1 MPTGSGKG
9 ATGPTSMQLNLFQ
22 WDLVEVGNGCRRLAA
37 LDFEQARGHF
47 SRVLTALPNHQ
58 TAGEGLQAACYWQ
71 ETFANLPT
79 LEDEKGAA
87 YLWQRVRGFDFGGN
101 ANHIE
106 LRANLLR
113 RLQAMM
119 ESASLEYLPPDLCR
133 GFLTLQLGD
142 YETAEQQLRRL
153 IESYPQDGLLYG
165 YLADALW
172 MQKRRE
178 LANSL
183 YALALL
189 LAPELMANHAVCN
202 QRLAA
207 LIADHGAALAPIYGY
222 LGGVVPL
229 VEQEIATATE
239 AASIYALLRQVERA
253 RYRGDHAAM
262 VTARKQLGELAPE
275 VFNAYLQF
283 VQKV

>member
-1 MPTGSGKG
+1 
-9 ATGPTSMQLNLFQ
+9 MQLNLFQ
-22 WDLVEVGNGCRRLAA
+22 WDLVEVGNGYRRLACLE
-37 LDFEQARGHF
+37 LDQARDHF
-47 SRVLTALPNHQ
+47 LRVLTALPHHQ
-58 TAGEGLQAACYWQ
+58 AAGEGVRAAGYWQ
-71 ETFANLPT
+71 ETFAT
-79 LEDEKGAA
+79 LSALEGERGVA
-87 YLWQRVRGFDFGGN
+87 YLWQR
-101 ANHIE
+101 
-106 LRANLLR
+106 LRAFTFGCSANDNALRTNLLR
-113 RLQAMM
+113 QLQAVM
-119 ESASLEYLPPDLCR
+119 EGADLDYLPPDLCR
-133 GFLTLQLGD
+133 GSLFLQLGD
-142 YETAEQQLRRL
+142 YEGAEQRLRRL
-153 IESYPQDGLLYG
+153 IESFPEDGLLYG

-189 LAPELMANHAVCN
+189 LAPELMADHAVCN

-207 LIADHGAALAPIYGY
+207 LINDHGAAMAPIYGY

-229 VEQEIATATE
+229 VEQEIAPATE
-239 AASIYALLRQVERA
+239 AVGIYVLLRQMERA

-262 VTARKQLGELAPE
+262 ITARKQLGELAPA

>member
-1 MPTGSGKG
+1 M
-9 ATGPTSMQLNLFQ
+9 
-22 WDLVEVGNGCRRLAA
+22 
-37 LDFEQARGHF
+37 
-47 SRVLTALPNHQ
+47 
-58 TAGEGLQAACYWQ
+58 QAACYWQ
-71 ETFANLPT
+71 ETFAVLPT
-79 LEDEKGAA
+79 LEGEKGVA
-87 YLWQRVRGFDFGGN
+87 YLWQRVRAFDFGSN

-119 ESASLEYLPPDLCR
+119 ASASLEYLPPDLCR

-153 IESYPQDGLLYG
+153 IESYPEDGFLYG

-207 LIADHGAALAPIYGY
+207 LIVEHGAVLAPIYGY

-239 AASIYALLRQVERA
+239 AAGIYALLRQVERA

-283 VQKV
+283 VQKI

>member
-37 LDFEQARGHF
+37 LDFEQARDHF

-58 TAGEGLQAACYWQ
+58 AAGEWLQTACYWQ
-71 ETFANLPT
+71 ETFATLPT
-79 LEDEKGAA
+79 LEGETGVA
-87 YLWQRVRGFDFGGN
+87 YLWQRVRAFDFGGN

-142 YETAEQQLRRL
+142 YEAAEQQLRRL
-153 IESYPQDGLLYG
+153 IESYPEDGLLYG

-189 LAPELMANHAVCN
+189 LAPELMANQKRRIYMPCCGRWN
-202 QRLAA
+202 WPGIGQITRQWLRLAKNWGS
-207 LIADHGAALAPIYGY
+207 LPLRCSTPICN
-222 LGGVVPL
+222 
-229 VEQEIATATE
+229 
-239 AASIYALLRQVERA
+239 SCRRSERELC
-253 RYRGDHAAM
+253 RG
-262 VTARKQLGELAPE
+262 RKHL
-275 VFNAYLQF
+275 
-283 VQKV
+283 K

>member
-1 MPTGSGKG
+1 
-9 ATGPTSMQLNLFQ
+9 MQLNLFQ
-22 WDLVEVGNGCRRLAA
+22 WDLVEVGNGCKRLAD
-37 LDFEQARGHF
+37 LDFEQARSHF
-47 SRVLTALPNHQ
+47 LRVLTALPNHQ
-58 TAGEGLQAACYWQ
+58 AAGEGLQATCYWQ
-71 ETFANLPT
+71 ETFATLPT
-79 LEDEKGAA
+79 LEGERGVAF
-87 YLWQRVRGFDFGGN
+87 LWQRMRAFDFGGN
-101 ANHIE
+101 AYRIE

-119 ESASLEYLPPDLCR
+119 ESASLEYLPPDLCH
-133 GFLTLQLGD
+133 GTLTLQLGD
-142 YETAEQQLRRL
+142 YEAAEQQLRRS
-153 IESYPQDGLLYG
+153 IESCPQDGLLYG

-172 MQKRRE
+172 MQQRCE

-239 AASIYALLRQVERA
+239 AAGIYALLRQAERA

-275 VFNAYLQF
+275 VFGAYLQF